1 LDFAV
6 DVSPVDLQVPPPQ
19 ERTAG
24 SPKRVGSWTF
34 GVVGLMQTQQEG
46 TAASACEQL
55 RDESQSNRN
64 RKRGIANAVCDGYFP
79 KIQSQTPFAIVM
91 TIATRSQRDRKRRD
105 RKRSSSI
112 ANAGPE
118 NC

>member
-1 LDFAV
+1 MDFAV
-6 DVSPVDLQVPPPQ
+6 GVSPVDLQVPPPQ

-55 RDESQSNRN
+55 RDESQSNR
-64 RKRGIANAVCDGYFP
+64 KAIAIANAVCDAYFP

>member
-1 LDFAV
+1 MDFAV
-6 DVSPVDLQVPPPQ
+6 GVSPVDLQVPPPQ

-55 RDESQSNRN
+55 RDESQSNRKASQSQTRFAMPIFQKFN
-64 RKRGIANAVCDGYFP
+64 RKRRLRL
-79 KIQSQTPFAIVM
+79 S
-91 TIATRSQRDRKRRD
+91 
-105 RKRSSSI
+105 
-112 ANAGPE
+112 
-118 NC
+118 